1 MPAPRSAVYAA
12 LMALTSLVAE
22 TDAVRAR
29 LKEASAA
36 SRPALYA
43 GAGIW
48 YDAIDELSR
57 LIAAQPENREL
68 RIQRAALLEQVGL
81 TEAAA
86 FDRAALR

>member
-1 MPAPRSAVYAA
+1 MVQGLSNIDSVIFTGDAPA
-12 LMALTSLVAE
+12 TIGE
-22 TDAVRAR
+22 NN
-29 LKEASAA
+29 ASVTIPIAA